1 MHLPL
6 SWASLLPSL
15 RPDPPTTSHS
25 THSAQPHSTTL
36 HPTPPRS
43 TLYSSPHFHSQG
55 VLHLQANSA
64 NRPTPASPTTTSD
77 DDDDV
82 DDVGDRPTNS
92 ALGLAFRHLLRA
104 AEGGIAHAQLLVGLL
119 QLVAVSSSS
128 SSPAASSFSLS
139 SSSSSSSASY
149 YNMEGSTVPNTKTQT
164 EAEANIPKEPK
175 EPNEPKERTPLA
187 WIEAAANQ
195 GHLRAQLVH
204 AQCLASSTG
213 RRARA
218 SVEWDATAGAGCAAT
233 ASTGAA
239 AAEPSKLSTADIS
252 ITRGS
257 AAFPPAPSSTNGAA
271 LWHALSWVEQAARGG
286 LADAQFVL
294 GCWYEYGD
302 GPLQQSFAEAARW
315 LGLASAQ
322 GHVDALICLGLL
334 VEKGFG
340 IGAPSNALAQE
351 CFGKAAGLG
360 SAAAKVCSCVV
371 VVDGLVLADRSCWCS
386 LRFTSPL
393 VHLFIW
399 LMLTDAYFQMIF
411 VLLSLQN
418 HLARLARSGPRPGKG
433 SVDVCRSP
441 ALRCLWRPPP

>member
-1 MHLPL
+1 M
-6 SWASLLPSL
+6 
-15 RPDPPTTSHS
+15 
-25 THSAQPHSTTL
+25 
-36 HPTPPRS
+36 
-43 TLYSSPHFHSQG
+43 
-55 VLHLQANSA
+55 
-64 NRPTPASPTTTSD
+64 
-77 DDDDV
+77 
-82 DDVGDRPTNS
+82 GDCFTNS

-128 SSPAASSFSLS
+128 YSPAAPSFSLS
-139 SSSSSSSASY
+139 SSSSSSAS
-149 YNMEGSTVPNTKTQT
+149 NTKTQT
-164 EAEANIPKEPK
+164 EAEANTPKEPK
-175 EPNEPKERTPLA
+175 ERPPLA

-218 SVEWDATAGAGCAAT
+218 SDEWDAANASAGAAAT
-233 ASTGAA
+233 APSKLS
-239 AAEPSKLSTADIS
+239 SKLSTADIAV
-252 ITRGS
+252 TGGS
-257 AAFPPAPSSTNGAA
+257 AAFIPAPSSTNGAA

-360 SAAAKVCSCVV
+360 SAAAKVCSL
-371 VVDGLVLADRSCWCS
+371 GSS
-386 LRFTSPL
+386 TS
-393 VHLFIW
+393 
-399 LMLTDAYFQMIF
+399 
-411 VLLSLQN
+411 
-418 HLARLARSGPRPGKG
+418 SGRYGT
-433 SVDVCRSP
+433 R
-441 ALRCLWRPPP
+441 

>member
-1 MHLPL
+1 M
-6 SWASLLPSL
+6 
-15 RPDPPTTSHS
+15 
-25 THSAQPHSTTL
+25 
-36 HPTPPRS
+36 
-43 TLYSSPHFHSQG
+43 
-55 VLHLQANSA
+55 
-64 NRPTPASPTTTSD
+64 
-77 DDDDV
+77 
-82 DDVGDRPTNS
+82 GDCFTNS

-128 SSPAASSFSLS
+128 YSPAAPSFSLS
-139 SSSSSSSASY
+139 SSSSSSAS
-149 YNMEGSTVPNTKTQT
+149 NTKTQT
-164 EAEANIPKEPK
+164 EAEANTPKESKEPK
-175 EPNEPKERTPLA
+175 ERPPLA

-218 SVEWDATAGAGCAAT
+218 SDEWDAPAGAGGAANASAGAAAT
-233 ASTGAA
+233 ATSKLSSNLS
-239 AAEPSKLSTADIS
+239 SKLSTADIAV
-252 ITRGS
+252 TGGS
-257 AAFPPAPSSTNGAA
+257 AAFLPAPSSTNGAA

-360 SAAAKVCSCVV
+360 SAAAKVCSL
-371 VVDGLVLADRSCWCS
+371 GSS
-386 LRFTSPL
+386 TS
-393 VHLFIW
+393 
-399 LMLTDAYFQMIF
+399 
-411 VLLSLQN
+411 
-418 HLARLARSGPRPGKG
+418 SGRYGT
-433 SVDVCRSP
+433 R
-441 ALRCLWRPPP
+441 